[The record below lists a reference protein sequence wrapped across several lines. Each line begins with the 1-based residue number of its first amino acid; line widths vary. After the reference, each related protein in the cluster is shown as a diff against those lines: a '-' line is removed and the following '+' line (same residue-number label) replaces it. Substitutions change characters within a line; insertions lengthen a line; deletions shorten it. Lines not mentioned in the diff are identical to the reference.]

1 MICLT
6 GDVHHDG
13 LRTNEQ
19 LFLAPRKISEV
30 AITLDYVRLCGK
42 YDVKCTL
49 YVTGRTLADQWEAFQ
64 PVTASPLVEIGGH
77 TYAGLPQG
85 AWVKLLSRLSGE
97 KACSHSSSPGTCS
110 SQKRDVARMLEI
122 AHRRLDKPIVSWRS
136 HGLVRDRHTYGILA
150 GAGIKF
156 ISDDLNWHQ
165 LLPER
170 LPQGLISHPMN
181 VIMDHDHLFHAH
193 RNPEYVARQQ
203 RPFPDDP
210 ASGSY
215 TIEDWGA
222 LVEKQVRA
230 IEAKGGVAT
239 VLMHPLCM
247 FAADGFKTM
256 ERLLK
261 QFSKFKTIWASETE
275 NYLTPL
281 SKEFNQNAEK

>member
-13 LRTNEQ
+13 LRINEQ

-30 AITLDYVRLCGK
+30 AIALDYVRLCEK

-49 YVTGRTLADQWEAFQ
+49 YVTGRTLADQWEIFQ
-64 PVTASPLVEIGGH
+64 PATASPLVEIGGH

-85 AWVKLLSRLSGE
+85 TWTKLWARLSG
-97 KACSHSSSPGTCS
+97 KTACSHSASPGSLS
-110 SQKRDVARMLEI
+110 SQKRDVARMMKI
-122 AHRRLDKPIVSWRS
+122 ARRRLGKPVVSWRS
-136 HGLVRDRHTYGILA
+136 HGLVRDQHTYGILA
-150 GAGIKF
+150 GAGVKF
-156 ISDDLNWHQ
+156 ISDDLNWHK
-165 LLPER
+165 LFPER
-170 LPQGLISHPMN
+170 LPEGLISHPMN

-193 RNPEYVARQQ
+193 RTPEYVARQG
-203 RPFPDDP
+203 RPFSDDP

-222 LVEKQVRA
+222 LVEKQVLA
-230 IEAKGGVAT
+230 IEEKGGVAT
-239 VLMHPLCM
+239 VLLHPICM
-247 FAADGFKTM
+247 FTADGFKTM

-275 NYLTPL
+275 RYV
-281 SKEFNQNAEK
+281 K